1 MAPPPPRSFSIPGA
15 PTRGNR
21 MRAIAGEEKSP
32 SHKKPITRVQ
42 SWPADADK
50 PLAAAN
56 GISCRIQL
64 AEPHIYVYGLKPAN
78 RDIAALQFPPAIIR
92 GKLILKVEKPT
103 KIKAVT
109 VNFFGQQRTEWPES
123 FPPNY
128 AEHHDE
134 TRLEYQVLPFFNA
147 LLPNEDGGYGA
158 QCSYAI
164 EDRGPTTTSLRI
176 DPALSEA
183 LTKVMNGSKKK
194 ARPVLTAREQK
205 TLQKRLPCSSVRS
218 NSFGNEQSSRAPTWR
233 MGSAPQMGYKIF
245 PPGVY
250 EYSFEITLDHRCP
263 ETMNLPMGSVHWRL
277 ESLVERHGTFKTN
290 LHGKQEVLVVRAPQ
304 INAEDQLLEPID
316 FTQSYDEVR
325 CNTLI
330 QGRAFPIGGKMPV
343 VFRFTPLEKV
353 EVRGVWISIVEETK
367 YYCRDGLHRKEG
379 AKREVRV
386 FEKQAGQP
394 TREEY
399 KGVNVRFLEGGE
411 LSPEQRAQARAQA
424 ESLRNQV
431 SLATGVA
438 PEPLP
443 EAGDN
448 LLGDLDLGL
457 DHFISQT
464 VMEVDLQLPTC
475 EQMRKDTSKI
485 LHPSSSFKSS
495 HVEHFVKASQSFYL
509 RLARFQH
516 DDSGVPKKV
525 EFTKGFAVNIALLS
539 CLATLDPERAECGC
553 PNAHTINISSL
564 AAASGNDLLTGFSN
578 VGGSNLSVPPSWP
591 GDNTTPRIRP
601 IQMMRF
607 PSYAPP
613 PFDADQ
619 PPPSIT
625 SPPPNYDNVVGTP
638 SHDGLAD
645 YFSRMATTYD
655 EGQGEDDADDEDE
668 EEEEEEVSESDT
680 GSESKIRRNT
690 SRNGRVYI
698 PNPRSPGPRLRSS
711 SMNISQGFMY
721 RRELVDAM
729 QEAQIGGGDIEQ
741 AGGSQSEGSQ
751 PGDNTSRA

>member
-1 MAPPPPRSFSIPGA
+1 MAPPAPRGFSIPVA

-42 SWPADADK
+42 SWSADADK

-64 AEPHIYVYGLKPAN
+64 AEPHVYVYGLNPAN

-103 KIKAVT
+103 KLKAVT
-109 VNFFGQQRTEWPES
+109 LNFFGQQRTEWPES

-128 AEHHDE
+128 VEHHDE
-134 TRLEYQVLPFFNA
+134 KRLEYQVLPFFNA
-147 LLPNEDGGYGA
+147 LLPNEDDGYGA
-158 QCSYAI
+158 QCSYVI
-164 EDRGPTTTSLRI
+164 ENRGPTTTSLRI

-183 LTKVMNGSKKK
+183 LTKVMNGSKK
-194 ARPVLTAREQK
+194 RPVLTAREQK

-218 NSFGNEQSSRAPTWR
+218 NSFGNEQSSRAPTRR
-233 MGSAPQMGYKIF
+233 MGSASQTGYKIF

-290 LHGKQEVLVVRAPQ
+290 LRGKQEVLVVRAPQ
-304 INAEDQLLEPID
+304 VNAEDQLLEPID
-316 FTQSYDEVR
+316 FTQNYDEVL

-330 QGRAFPIGGKMPV
+330 QGRAFPIGGKLSV
-343 VFRFTPLEKV
+343 VFTFTPLEKV
-353 EVRGVWISIVEETK
+353 EVRGVWISIVEDTK

-379 AKREVRV
+379 TKREVRV

-394 TREEY
+394 TPEEY
-399 KGVNVRFLEGGE
+399 ERVDVRFLQGGE
-411 LSPEQRAQARAQA
+411 LSPERRVQARAQA

-431 SLATGVA
+431 SIATGVA

-475 EQMRKDTSKI
+475 EQMRKSTSKI
-485 LHPSSSFKSS
+485 LHPSSSFTSS
-495 HVEHFVKASQSFYL
+495 HVEHFAKFYL
-509 RLARFQH
+509 RLARLQT
-516 DDSGVPKKV
+516 DESGVPRKV
-525 EFTKGFAVNIALLS
+525 EFTKGFAVGITILS
-539 CLATLDPERAECGC
+539 CLATLDRTTLPIYSDNSNPGAPSQTAECGC
-553 PNAHTINISSL
+553 PNANTINSSSL
-564 AAASGNDLLTGFSN
+564 ATASRNDLLTGFSN
-578 VGGSNLSVPPSWP
+578 IGGSNPSVLPSWP

-601 IQMMRF
+601 IQMMRY

-638 SHDGLAD
+638 SHDGLTD
-645 YFSRMATTYD
+645 YFSRMANTYD
-655 EGQGEDDADDEDE
+655 ESQGEDEDEDE
-668 EEEEEEVSESDT
+668 DDAESESDT

-690 SRNGRVYI
+690 SRNGRVCI
-698 PNPRSPGPRLRSS
+698 SNPRSPGPRVRSN
-711 SMNISQGFMY
+711 SMGLMY

-729 QEAQIGGGDIEQ
+729 QETQTGSGAIEQ
-741 AGGSQSEGSQ
+741 PGGSQPE
-751 PGDNTSRA
+751 DNTSRV